1 MVYRYYSRM
10 CSTLIYVTAISDIQM
25 EYLHGEKKFD
35 YNSKNTGHAF
45 VTGFVLAILVENSC
59 I

>member
-1 MVYRYYSRM
+1 M